1 MAQGD
6 LYFLKKWIQNNI
18 LIYKNMKFEQIYLTA
33 LILLLNT
40 NVLLLKIFITIVLNG
55 WCWG

>member
-18 LIYKNMKFEQIYLTA
+18 LIYKNMKFEQILSHLQWQYL
-33 LILLLNT
+33 LDRLNT
-40 NVLLLKIFITIVLNG
+40 IT
-55 WCWG
+55 